1 MLDYNIAH
9 IKGDLEAEIPRAGSP
24 FFIPFC
30 RECITTPEPFR
41 IICKKEEEVL

>member
-1 MLDYNIAH
+1 MFDYNIAH
-9 IKGDLEAEIPRAGSP
+9 IKGDLKAEIPLFRSP
-24 FFIPFC
+24 FLVPFG